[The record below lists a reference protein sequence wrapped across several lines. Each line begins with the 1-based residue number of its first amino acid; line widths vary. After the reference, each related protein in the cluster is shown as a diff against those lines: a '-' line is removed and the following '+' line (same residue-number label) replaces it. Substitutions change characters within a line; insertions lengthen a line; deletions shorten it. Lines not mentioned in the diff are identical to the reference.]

1 MSRRR
6 VMMMLHSL
14 QDIVSR
20 FIDRVALDGGT
31 LDNQIGLSN
40 VDETAVLTLI
50 PTAYK
55 ERILYCILPENA
67 SGDFDVSRNSIATR
81 IDSSGEIEE
90 MAVNIPRINYSTGTP
105 TLLVEPQRT
114 NLIAWSETLGN
125 NTKSGGISFTYTN
138 PLAGNIIEAVVSV
151 TNANDRLQPSFAA
164 VGGRVTM
171 SIFVKHDGTDF
182 TTQLNTFNTGTGTL
196 FGARAAVT
204 STGVTFT
211 SFSSGFDDAGF
222 TNYGSGWFRIFVSCQ
237 STTGTTFAQWRPSS
251 ITTTISYPCFG
262 YQVEAGNTASSY
274 IRTAGAQATRLAD
287 DISVDLTSLSIS
299 SITETIDGVEQ
310 TPITSIPSTYT
321 IPQGNINKI
330 VMI

>member
-6 VMMMLHSL
+6 VMMMLQSL

-31 LDNQIGLSN
+31 LDNQVGLTN
-40 VDETAVLTLI
+40 VDETAELTMI

-90 MAVNIPRINYSTGTP
+90 MAVNIPRIDYGTGAP

-114 NLIAWSETLGN
+114 NLISWSETLGN

-151 TNANDRLQPSFAA
+151 SNANDRLQPSFAA
-164 VGGRVTM
+164 VNGLVTI

-182 TTQLNTFNTGTGTL
+182 TTQLNTFNTGTSNL
-196 FGARAAVT
+196 FGATVSVT
-204 STGVTFT
+204 STGAT
-211 SFSSGFDDAGF
+211 FSSYQGGFDDAGF
-222 TNYGSGWFRIFVSCQ
+222 TNYGSGWFRLFVVCQ

-251 ITTTISYPCFG
+251 VTTTISYPCFG
-262 YQVEAGNTASSY
+262 FQVEVGNAASSY

-287 DISVDLTSLSIS
+287 DISVDLTSLSVS
-299 SITETIDGVEQ
+299 SIIETIDGVEQ

-330 VMI
+330 VMT